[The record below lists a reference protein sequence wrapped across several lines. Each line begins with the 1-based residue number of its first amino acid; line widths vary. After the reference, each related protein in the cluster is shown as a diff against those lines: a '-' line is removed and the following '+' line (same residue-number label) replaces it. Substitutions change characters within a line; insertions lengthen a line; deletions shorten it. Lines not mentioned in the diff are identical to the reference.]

1 MDYRQVFSDGGLR
14 SEFLDRFDEIMTR
27 VAAASGLEALDGAF
41 GVDQAAEVTA
51 RMAEGLW
58 SGDASGLEAIIL
70 RFARPV
76 HLIQKGTFRASP
88 DGFADSDEVTA
99 VLEAGRAPLEVAIP
113 SVGRVEL
120 RNHRLGW
127 VGTGWM
133 VGAGLVVTNR
143 HVAQEF
149 AADTGEGFAFRVI
162 SGRLTHALL
171 DWRRE
176 YLQSEESRFRV
187 TEVVWIEPDVSR
199 FDAALL
205 RIAETGEEGQPR
217 PPVIELMGEAEPTGV
232 GQWIAVIGYP
242 ANDSRA
248 DPADRQRI
256 FDGIYDH
263 KRLAAGRLTAVEPS
277 GLVHHDATTLGGNS
291 GSAVID
297 LATGKAVALHFDG
310 LAGGQNRAVRAS
322 VIQALVR
329 DHGGAR

>member
-14 SEFLDRFDEIMTR
+14 EEFLDRFDEIMTCL
-27 VAAASGLEALDGAF
+27 AAATGLESLEGGLDI
-41 GVDQAAEVTA
+41 DQAAEVTA
-51 RMAEGLW
+51 RMAEGLRP
-58 SGDASGLEAIIL
+58 GDDSGLEAIIL

-76 HLIQKGTFRASP
+76 HLVRNGTFHSSP
-88 DGFADSDEVTA
+88 DGFAESDEVTA
-99 VLEAGRAPLEVAIP
+99 VLEAGRTPLEGAIP
-113 SVGRVEL
+113 SVGRIEL
-120 RNHRLGW
+120 RNHRLDW

-133 VGAGLVVTNR
+133 VGADLVVTNR

-149 AADTGEGFAFRVI
+149 AAAAGAGFAFRTI

-176 YLQSEESRFRV
+176 YLQPEESRFRV
-187 TEVVWIEPDVSR
+187 TEVAWIEPDASP

-205 RIAETGEEGQPR
+205 RMAETGEEGQPP
-217 PPVIELMGEAEPTGV
+217 PPVIELASEAEPTDV

-248 DPADRQRI
+248 NPADRQRI

-263 KRLAAGRLTAVEPS
+263 KRLAAGRLTAVEPN
-277 GLVHHDATTLGGNS
+277 GVVHHDATTLGGNS

-310 LAGGQNRAVRAS
+310 LPGRQNRAVRAS
-322 VIQALVR
+322 VIEALVR
-329 DHGGAR
+329 DHGAAR